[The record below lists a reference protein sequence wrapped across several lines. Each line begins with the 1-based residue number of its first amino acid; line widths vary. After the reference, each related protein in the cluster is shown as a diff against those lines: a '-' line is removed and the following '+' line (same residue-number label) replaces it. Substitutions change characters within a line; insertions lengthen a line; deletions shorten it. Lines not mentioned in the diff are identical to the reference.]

1 MTRALAT
8 TAVTALVAG
17 VAGGALALAADGSS
31 GDGNAGTATPATRAA
46 PAATPTAAQLYAQDD
61 PGVVVIT
68 AQETRKTQP
77 SLLEPTQTEQVQSLG
92 SGFVVDR
99 RGDIVTN
106 DHVVAGAD
114 SLRVGFGGGASYPA
128 KVVGADPSSDLAVIR
143 LEKAP
148 AALHPLAFDSSG
160 AVHPGDPV
168 YAIGNPF
175 GLDSTMTAGIVSA
188 TGRDIQAP
196 DGLTI
201 PDAIQTDAPIN
212 HGNSG
217 GPLIDAAGHV
227 VGVASQIQGGTV
239 DANVGVGFAVPS
251 DTVRSVVSQL
261 LAGGHVAHPWVG
273 AGLATID
280 PALAAADHGLPEQGV
295 LIVKVTAG
303 SPAAKAGLQAA
314 TVQRSADGTAVPRGG
329 DAVTAVDGR
338 PVTTSG
344 ALADAVAGRKPGDRI
359 TLTVVRGGRQRQ
371 VQVTVGTAPASGLES

>member
-1 MTRALAT
+1 MNRALAT

-17 VAGGALALAADGSS
+17 VAGGAIALAADGSP
-31 GDGNAGTATPATRAA
+31 GDDHATQAA
-46 PAATPTAAQLYAQDD
+46 PATSAAAAGTPTAAELYKQDD

-77 SLLEPTQTEQVQSLG
+77 SLFSPSQTEQVQSLG

-143 LEKAP
+143 LDKVP
-148 AALHPLAFDSSG
+148 AALHPLTFDTSRG
-160 AVHPGDPV
+160 VHPGDPV

-217 GPLIDAAGHV
+217 GPLLDSAGQV
-227 VGVASQIQGGTV
+227 IGINSQIESDSGDNSGI
-239 DANVGVGFAVPS
+239 GFAVPS
-251 DTVRSVVSQL
+251 ATAQRVADQII
-261 LAGGHVAHPWVG
+261 AGKDVAHPYLGVQLSDAAEGG
-273 AGLATID
+273 ATV
-280 PALAAADHGLPEQGV
+280 AAMSDD
-295 LIVKVTAG
+295 
-303 SPAAKAGLQAA
+303 SPA
-314 TVQRSADGTAVPRGG
+314 G
-329 DAVTAVDGR
+329 DAGVKSGDTITAVDGQG
-338 PVTTSG
+338 VDS
-344 ALADAVAGRKPGDRI
+344 ADALVGLVQTHQPGDKLA
-359 TLTVVRGGRQRQ
+359 LTIRRGGDEKT
-371 VQVTVGTAPASGLES
+371 VTVTLGNRAK